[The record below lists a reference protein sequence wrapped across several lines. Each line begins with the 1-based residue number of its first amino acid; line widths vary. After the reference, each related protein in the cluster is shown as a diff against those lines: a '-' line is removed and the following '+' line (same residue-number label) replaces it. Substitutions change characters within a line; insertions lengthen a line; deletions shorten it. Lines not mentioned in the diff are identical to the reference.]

1 MANELETRVAV
12 LEHDVSQMSSFFSKL
27 DSTMEKMTDISSSIK
42 EMLAV
47 HDMKIIKSEEHT
59 ENLYSLIEKRR
70 YQSETQHQ
78 VIQNKISETEKE
90 IKRDMDDF
98 QKSVISEMKDMRKE
112 LKEYYQATQKNTGIL
127 EKGKLVLTAIGILL
141 TFILYKLGVIPFV
154 KF

>member
-27 DSTMEKMTDISSSIK
+27 DSTMEKMIDISSSIK

-112 LKEYYQATQKNTGIL
+112 LKEYYQAAQKNTGIL
-127 EKGKLVLTAIGILL
+127 DKGKLVLTAIGILL

-154 KF
+154 NF

>member
-112 LKEYYQATQKNTGIL
+112 LKEYYEATQKNTGIL
-127 EKGKLVLTAIGILL
+127 DKGKLVLTAIGILL

>member
-1 MANELETRVAV
+1 MTNELETRVAV

-112 LKEYYQATQKNTGIL
+112 LKEYYQATQKNSSIL
-127 EKGKLVLTAIGILL
+127 DKGKLVLTAIGILL

>member
-127 EKGKLVLTAIGILL
+127 DKGKLVLTAIGILL
-141 TFILYKLGVIPFV
+141 TFIFYKLGVIPFV

>member
-12 LEHDVSQMSSFFSKL
+12 LEQNVSQMSSFFSKL
-27 DSTMEKMTDISSSIK
+27 DATMEKMTDISSSIK

-98 QKSVISEMKDMRKE
+98 QKSIISEMKDMRKE

-127 EKGKLVLTAIGILL
+127 DKGKLVMAAIGILL

-154 KF
+154 KL

>member
-1 MANELETRVAV
+1 MANELETRVTV

-127 EKGKLVLTAIGILL
+127 DKGKLVLTAIGILL

>member
-127 EKGKLVLTAIGILL
+127 DKGKLVLTAIGILI

>member
-78 VIQNKISETEKE
+78 IIQNKISETEKE

-112 LKEYYQATQKNTGIL
+112 LKEYYQATQKNSSIL
-127 EKGKLVLTAIGILL
+127 DKGKLVLTAIGILL

>member
-1 MANELETRVAV
+1 MANELETRVTV

>member
-1 MANELETRVAV
+1 MANELETRVTV

-27 DSTMEKMTDISSSIK
+27 DSTLEKMTDISSSIK

>member
-127 EKGKLVLTAIGILL
+127 DKGKLVLTAIGILL

>member
-27 DSTMEKMTDISSSIK
+27 DLTMEKMTDISSSIK

-127 EKGKLVLTAIGILL
+127 DKGKLVLTAIGILL

>member
-78 VIQNKISETEKE
+78 IIQNKISETEKE

-112 LKEYYQATQKNTGIL
+112 LKEYYQASQKNAGIL
-127 EKGKLVLTAIGILL
+127 DKGKLVLTAIGILL

>member
-112 LKEYYQATQKNTGIL
+112 LKEYYQATQKNSSIL
-127 EKGKLVLTAIGILL
+127 DKGKLVLTAIGILL

>member
-59 ENLYSLIEKRR
+59 ENLYSLIEQRR
-70 YQSETQHQ
+70 HQSETQHQ

-127 EKGKLVLTAIGILL
+127 DKGKLVLTAIGILL

>member
-112 LKEYYQATQKNTGIL
+112 LKEYYQASQKNAGIL
-127 EKGKLVLTAIGILL
+127 DKGKLVLTAIGILL